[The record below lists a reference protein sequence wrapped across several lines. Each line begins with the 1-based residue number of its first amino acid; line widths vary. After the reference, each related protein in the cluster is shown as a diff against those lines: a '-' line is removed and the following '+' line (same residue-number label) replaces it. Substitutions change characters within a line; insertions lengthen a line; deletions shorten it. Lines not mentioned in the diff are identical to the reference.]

1 MAVRPIHDFEIQE
14 TQIIH
19 ATDQMSQEEDNEQNL
34 NEYEHYQNANTGTN
48 FNDAY
53 KNDYCLLYTSP
64 SPRD

>member
-53 KNDYCLLYTSP
+53 
-64 SPRD
+64 R